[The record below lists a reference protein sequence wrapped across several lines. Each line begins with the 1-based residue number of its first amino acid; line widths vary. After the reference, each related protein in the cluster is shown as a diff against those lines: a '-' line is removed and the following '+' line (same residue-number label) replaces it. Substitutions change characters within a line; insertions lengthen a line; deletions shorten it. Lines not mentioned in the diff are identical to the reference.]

1 MNPGYSFNLSLP
13 STETGLATPY
23 PYTGDGYAQ
32 MLAEKRAAEQREER
46 MWRQRYAES
55 AFDNAAKSPAG
66 AVGAFQIMPITYKD
80 YLERGKGKPGDLTNP
95 VYNRKVRDFVLGII
109 PRDLGSLWS
118 KESPED
124 INLAKRY
131 AAYNWGAGSLR
142 SYLRK
147 KQKEGVDIH
156 NSLDW
161 MAGLPK
167 ETRDYVNFIV
177 FNQDVPDTSKVA
189 DLYKAAKNKYNS
201 MAFGGVLG
209 RFNHSDIRSALDKMR
224 QNGANKYDGKSEP
237 TGQMMLMDEDG
248 NLVDS
253 INPAVYSL
261 RDITGLKR
269 RDIKRLAE
277 LDALSGE
284 GMPALDTGTD
294 WRKRVYGR
302 KFEKTVAEAA
312 KQQEKQ
318 ALFNAAVDEL
328 RSGKPTGAFK
338 ELTKE
343 GIESAAPLAM
353 GIVGAA
359 AAPVLLEGAASA
371 YAIPKVKTALDVAGS
386 LDGVRNLVS
395 GNGIRKTI
403 GYINDGNYGRAAL
416 SGLGDAFDLF
426 GGIGLLKDVGRAV
439 QGTHSYQKAKKL
451 YDMGNGHNVNLFS
464 VEPWRDAARQ
474 YATKTKS
481 FTHEEKA
488 RIHERVKRAEAS
500 RTNERLFGDSYKE
513 VFKKHATTPELKKM
527 FKENPEYLYF
537 VEKTGLDP
545 LAQET
550 IDAFGM
556 QQNRSI
562 RGVYLKKAT
571 KENVDRA
578 MTEFN
583 PQRANS
589 GGDRLNSGGGVY
601 SSNSG
606 ELADKFQRPTSDVI
620 TDNVVS
626 ELQYPYVR
634 VKGTPREQ
642 LKALREQ
649 VLNRDD
655 WFSDSN
661 ALLHQLPPQ
670 RKYRFLE
677 SEYTRRNGDV
687 VSGAFERVTTKPQ
700 DVQSITSTYSH
711 GLRDLKGRWGLN
723 GVSTRPEDARLF
735 IPKVTTR
742 ADLRKI
748 ISEGK
753 QTIYRDVMDDYLLN
767 IQKQQSR
774 KRSLIE
780 NSLPYKVGNHV
791 YDNTAI
797 IGNKEVYSP
806 LFITGSVAGGAG
818 LLTGTILGGNQ
829 AVKEAQERNERDLRQ
844 FKKSEL
850 YKKFVE
856 SSGGPENFMRYL
868 KEFKANKK
876 KKDKKD

>member
-1 MNPGYSFNLSLP
+1 MPVKGIDFSGIKTTGNRGYNPEYIAYINEALRNGGMGAMQRAAVLANIIEESGGNPFAKDA
-13 STETGLATPY
+13 TGNFYGLLQWSN
-23 PYTGDGYAQ
+23 GRYAPT
-32 MLAEKRAAEQREER
+32 AEKDVYREIDNQVKTILDTAGNSTDR
-46 MWRQRYAES
+46 MSWTH
-55 AFDNAAKSPAG
+55 G
-66 AVGAFQIMPITYKD
+66 
-80 YLERGKGKPGDLTNP
+80 GKGSGYNSLFDAMAAFNDTEDLN
-95 VYNRKVRDFVLGII
+95 KVMRGYTLGYVR
-109 PRDLGSLWS
+109 PAAGVT
-118 KESPED
+118 
-124 INLAKRY
+124 
-131 AAYNWGAGSLR
+131 AYNNR
-142 SYLRK
+142 
-147 KQKEGVDIH
+147 Q
-156 NSLDW
+156 
-161 MAGLPK
+161 
-167 ETRDYVNFIV
+167 
-177 FNQDVPDTSKVA
+177 KVA
-189 DLYKAAKNKYNS
+189 DQIYGLKGFSFDAGGLLSRLKSVYGDANKIRT
-201 MAFGGVLG
+201 VLG
-209 RFNHSDIRSALDKMR
+209 KYH
-224 QNGANKYDGKSEP
+224 KYDGKSES
-237 TGQMMLMDEDG
+237 TGQMMRTDEDG
-248 NLVDS
+248 NIIDS

-269 RDIKRLAE
+269 KDIKRLAE

-284 GMPALDTGTD
+284 GMPALDTGTG

-302 KFEKTVAEAA
+302 RFEKTVAEAA

-338 ELTKE
+338 ELTKG

-371 YAIPKVKTALDVAGS
+371 YAIPQVKTALDVAGS
-386 LDGVRNLVS
+386 IDGVRNLVS

-416 SGLGDAFDLF
+416 SGLGDVFDLA

-439 QGTHSYQKAKKL
+439 QGTRSYQKAKKL

-481 FTHEEKA
+481 FTQEEKA

-571 KENVDRA
+571 KENVDKA

-711 GLRDLKGRWGLN
+711 GLQDLKGRWGLN

-753 QTIYRDVMDDYLLN
+753 QTIYKDLMDDYLLN

-774 KRSLIE
+774 RRSLIE

-829 AVKEAQERNERDLRQ
+829 VVKEAQERNERDLRQ

-856 SSGGPENFMRYL
+856 SSGGPENFLRYL